1 VRRAL
6 ALAIDRR
13 AIIDTI
19 LAGQKPAYVLVPYG
33 MVQPD
38 GKDFREVGGNY
49 FAENLAEAQRLLAE
63 AGYPEGKGFPKL
75 TLLYN
80 TSEGHKKIAEAIQ
93 QMWKK
98 NLGIEVGLTN
108 QEWQVYL
115 KMNG

>member
-6 ALAIDRR
+6 ALAVDRQ

-19 LAGQKPAYVLVPYG
+19 LQAGQKPAYALVPYG

-63 AGYPEGKGFPKL
+63 AGYPEGKGFPTL
-75 TLLYN
+75 TLFYN
-80 TSEGHKKIAEAIQ
+80 TSEGHKKSPRPFSRCGRRIWA
-93 QMWKK
+93 
-98 NLGIEVGLTN
+98 
-108 QEWQVYL
+108 
-115 KMNG
+115 